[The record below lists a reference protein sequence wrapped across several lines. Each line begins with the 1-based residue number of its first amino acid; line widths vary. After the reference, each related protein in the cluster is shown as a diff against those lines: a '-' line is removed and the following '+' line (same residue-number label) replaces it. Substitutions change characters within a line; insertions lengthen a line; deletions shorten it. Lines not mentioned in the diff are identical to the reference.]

1 MKAIKYIALGIGA
14 FFGGRYL
21 LSLSRASNK
30 AIVSISGKR
39 GLISAQG
46 INVTLNY
53 NIKNPS
59 RANLK
64 ITPPLVKLLIND
76 KLVASSTMQN
86 VEIPDSI
93 KDSKGRIS
101 INAFSETGNITTS
114 ILVPWLSIVTINPDI
129 LSRLQSG
136 DTAQKVQVSIETLSH
151 AFTSIGDFPLD
162 DKTTI
167 QL

>member
-14 FFGGRYL
+14 FFGGKYI

-30 AIVSISGKR
+30 AIVSVSGKR

-114 ILVPWLSIVTINPDI
+114 ILVPWLSIVTISPDI

>member
-30 AIVSISGKR
+30 AIVSVSGKR

-114 ILVPWLSIVTINPDI
+114 ILVPWLSIVTISPDI

>member
-14 FFGGRYL
+14 FFGGRYI

-30 AIVSISGKR
+30 AIVSVSGER

-114 ILVPWLSIVTINPDI
+114 ILVPWLSIVTISPDI

-136 DTAQKVQVSIETLSH
+136 DNAQKVQVSIETLSH

>member
-1 MKAIKYIALGIGA
+1 MKAIKYIALGIGV

-30 AIVSISGKR
+30 AIVSVSGKR

-101 INAFSETGNITTS
+101 INAFSETGNIITS
-114 ILVPWLSIVTINPDI
+114 ILVPWLSIVTISPDI

-136 DTAQKVQVSIETLSH
+136 DSTQKVQVSIETLSH

>member
-30 AIVSISGKR
+30 AIVSVSGKR

-114 ILVPWLSIVTINPDI
+114 ILVPWLSIVTMSPDI

-136 DTAQKVQVSIETLSH
+136 DTTQKVQVSIETLSH

>member
-14 FFGGRYL
+14 FFGGRYI

-30 AIVSISGKR
+30 AIVSVSGKR

-86 VEIPDSI
+86 IEIPDSV
-93 KDSKGRIS
+93 KDSKGRIN

-114 ILVPWLSIVTINPDI
+114 ILVPWLSIVTISSDI

-136 DTAQKVQVSIETLSH
+136 DTAQKVQVTIETLSH

-162 DKTTI
+162 DKTII

>member
-30 AIVSISGKR
+30 TIVSVSGKR

-114 ILVPWLSIVTINPDI
+114 ILVPWLSIVTISPDI

-136 DTAQKVQVSIETLSH
+136 DTTQKVQVSIETLSH

>member
-1 MKAIKYIALGIGA
+1 MKAIKYIAFGIGA

-30 AIVSISGKR
+30 AIVSVSGKR

-114 ILVPWLSIVTINPDI
+114 ILVPWLSIITISPDI

-136 DTAQKVQVSIETLSH
+136 DSTQKVQVTIETLSH

>member
-30 AIVSISGKR
+30 AIVSVSGKR

-53 NIKNPS
+53 NIKNPT
-59 RANLK
+59 RANLR

-86 VEIPDSI
+86 VEIPASVQ
-93 KDSKGRIS
+93 DSKGRIS

-114 ILVPWLSIVTINPDI
+114 ILVPWLSIVTISPEI

-136 DTAQKVQVSIETLSH
+136 NTSQKVQVSIETLSH

-162 DKTTI
+162 NKTTI

>member
-1 MKAIKYIALGIGA
+1 MGIGA
-14 FFGGRYL
+14 LFGGRYL
-21 LSLSRASNK
+21 ISLSRASKK
-30 AIVSISGKR
+30 AVVSVSGKR

-59 RANLK
+59 RANLR
-64 ITPPLVKLLIND
+64 ITPPLIKLLIND

-86 VEIPDSI
+86 VDIPEAV

-101 INAFSETGNITTS
+101 INAFSETGNIATS
-114 ILVPWLSIVTINPDI
+114 ILVPWLSIVSVSPDV
-129 LSRLQSG
+129 LSRLQNG
-136 DTAQKVQVSIETLSH
+136 DTTQKVQVSVETLSH
-151 AFTSIGDFPLD
+151 AFTAVGDFPMD

>member
-30 AIVSISGKR
+30 AIVSVSGKR

-86 VEIPDSI
+86 VDIPDSI

-114 ILVPWLSIVTINPDI
+114 ILVPWLSIVTISPDI

-151 AFTSIGDFPLD
+151 VFTSIGDFPLD

>member
-14 FFGGRYL
+14 FFGGRYI

-30 AIVSISGKR
+30 AIVSVSGKR

-114 ILVPWLSIVTINPDI
+114 ILVPWLSIVTISPDI

-136 DTAQKVQVSIETLSH
+136 DTAQNVPVSIETLSH

>member
-1 MKAIKYIALGIGA
+1 MKAIKYIAIGIGA
-14 FFGGRYL
+14 FLGGRYL
-21 LSLSRASNK
+21 LSLSRAGNK
-30 AIVSISGKR
+30 AIVSVSGKR

-46 INVTLNY
+46 INLTLNY

-59 RANLK
+59 RANLR
-64 ITPPLVKLLIND
+64 ITAPLIKLLIND

-86 VEIPDSI
+86 VEIPASV
-93 KDSKGRIS
+93 KDTEGRIN

-114 ILVPWLSIVTINPDI
+114 ILVPWLSLVSIGSDI
-129 LSRLQSG
+129 LPRLQSG
-136 DTAQKVQVSIETLSH
+136 DNTKKVQVSIETLSH
-151 AFTSIGDFPLD
+151 AFTAIGDFPLD

>member
-1 MKAIKYIALGIGA
+1 MKAIKYIAIGIGA

-21 LSLSRASNK
+21 LSLSRAGNK
-30 AIVSISGKR
+30 AIVSVSGKR

-114 ILVPWLSIVTINPDI
+114 ILVPWLSIVTISPDI

>member
-1 MKAIKYIALGIGA
+1 MGIGA
-14 FFGGRYL
+14 LFGGRYL
-21 LSLSRASNK
+21 ISLSRASKK
-30 AIVSISGKR
+30 AVVSVSGKR

-59 RANLK
+59 RANLR

-86 VEIPDSI
+86 VDIPETV

-114 ILVPWLSIVTINPDI
+114 ILVPWLSIVSISPDV
-129 LSRLQSG
+129 LSRLQNG
-136 DTAQKVQVSIETLSH
+136 DTSQKVQVSVETLSH
-151 AFTSIGDFPLD
+151 AFTAVGDFPMD

>member
-14 FFGGRYL
+14 FFGGRYI

-30 AIVSISGKR
+30 AIVSVSGKR

-114 ILVPWLSIVTINPDI
+114 ILVPWLSIVTISPDI

-136 DTAQKVQVSIETLSH
+136 ATAQKVQVSIETLSH